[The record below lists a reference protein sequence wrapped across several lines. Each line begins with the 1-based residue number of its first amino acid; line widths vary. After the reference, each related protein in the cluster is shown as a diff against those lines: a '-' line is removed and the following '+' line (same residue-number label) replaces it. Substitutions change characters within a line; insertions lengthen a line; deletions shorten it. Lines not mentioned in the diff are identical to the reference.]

1 MNEMSE
7 AIVNEP
13 YKLPDGWRWVK
24 LREISKEFVN
34 GGTPDTNVLEY
45 WDGEI
50 PWITGADVTEF
61 YVSKGRKYITEAGL
75 SHSATHLVPKNTV
88 LVVTRTGV
96 GKIAIAANDICFSQD
111 ITGIICGEKTEPEY
125 LARYILS
132 RADNLASIQR
142 GATIKGIIRTDLE
155 NLKIPLP
162 PFSEQRRIASKI
174 QDLMQ
179 EVEHARTACEEQL
192 EAIKALPQAI
202 LRKAFRGEL

>member
-111 ITGIICGEKTEPEY
+111 ITGIICGEKLNPNIWQDISY
-125 LARYILS
+125 LEQIILQAFKEVPPS
-132 RADNLASIQR
+132 
-142 GATIKGIIRTDLE
+142 KGLLE
-155 NLKIPLP
+155 RIWKI
-162 PFSEQRRIASKI
+162 
-174 QDLMQ
+174 
-179 EVEHARTACEEQL
+179 
-192 EAIKALPQAI
+192 
-202 LRKAFRGEL
+202 